1 LNKFYRI
8 NQYIKSTEV
17 RVIDASGKQIGV
29 LPTRDALKLAQEDGL
44 DLVEVAS
51 VAKPPV
57 AKIIDFK
64 KFQYIGQSRSTQDT
78 KEVRFTPFMASND
91 LNTKLSRARE
101 FLLAGD
107 RVRLVVKFTGRE
119 MGKRDFG
126 EKILESAHQSLSDIA
141 KIAENPKM
149 LGRQLISQLIP
160 KKNGKSK

>member
-1 LNKFYRI
+1 MNKFYRI

-64 KFQYIGQSRSTQDT
+64 KFQYIESKKAKAGQSRSTQDT

-91 LNTKLSRARE
+91 LNTKLSP
-101 FLLAGD
+101 G
-107 RVRLVVKFTGRE
+107 
-119 MGKRDFG
+119 
-126 EKILESAHQSLSDIA
+126 
-141 KIAENPKM
+141 
-149 LGRQLISQLIP
+149 IP
-160 KKNGKSK
+160 PSWRSG